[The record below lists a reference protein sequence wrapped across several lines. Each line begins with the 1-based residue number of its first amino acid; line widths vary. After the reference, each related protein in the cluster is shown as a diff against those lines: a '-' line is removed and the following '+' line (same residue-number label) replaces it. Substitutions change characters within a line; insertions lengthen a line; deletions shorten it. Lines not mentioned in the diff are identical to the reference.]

1 MFSDLII
8 GASKKNFTVR
18 QKKLDK
24 DFYSCSFK
32 TDLGEYEL
40 NISLKNDKLVLNC
53 ESELDFLSM

>member
-1 MFSDLII
+1 MFSDFII
-8 GASKKNFTVR
+8 GASKNNFTVK

>member
-1 MFSDLII
+1 MSTSTLFSNL
-8 GASKKNFTVR
+8 KNTFRVK